1 MVAYLLNQKE
11 GMEIMGSLDNDGKTP
26 LDVCLESKSN
36 YWKATSELLEEAYQE
51 CVSYIKNSG
60 NSHRVLPFL

>member
-1 MVAYLLNQKE
+1 
-11 GMEIMGSLDNDGKTP
+11 MEIMGSLDNDGKTP